1 MYTRPQK
8 LHVDNER
15 GREKGS
21 SASACEHTAHFP
33 NGYICCW
40 IFRRGLWHLL
50 LVIFETFYRG
60 TRRREVWIALERV
73 DSFHTLFSRR
83 LCSAGPVYIRTGSTH
98 LISSRVSAHT
108 TADTHGPRLRA
119 CLSESQSAFNPAS
132 TWAAI
137 AARNDSQI
145 WSSFQKQQHIKLKI
159 IFLFL
164 KMLGGTKKDF
174 KAPDLHSPQRKKGK
188 LV

>member
-1 MYTRPQK
+1 MRGGEK
-8 LHVDNER
+8 R
-15 GREKGS
+15 GRVHQYVNTRHIS
-21 SASACEHTAHFP
+21 P
-33 NGYICCW
+33 MGY
-40 IFRRGLWHLL
+40 LL
-50 LVIFETFYRG
+50 LNISKG
-60 TRRREVWIALERV
+60 TLAFAAGYLWNILSRDKEEREVWIALERV

-83 LCSAGPVYIRTGSTH
+83 LCSLLVLYIRTGSTH

-119 CLSESQSAFNPAS
+119 CLSQSQSAFNPAS
-132 TWAAI
+132 TWGAI

-145 WSSFQKQQHIKLKI
+145 WSSFQKPQHIKLKI
-159 IFLFL
+159 FFLFL
-164 KMLGGTKKDF
+164 KMLGGNKKDF